1 YLRMKVDRTFCNGR
15 YAYVPPGQ
23 FDIEIIPRL
32 AAGRGRKSTVAMTMP
47 FPQLIDSFCQ
57 TAKCGQLLEWTSVTA
72 WQTAKCAQL
81 PEWAYVAAP
90 LDR

>member
-1 YLRMKVDRTFCNGR
+1 CNGR

-47 FPQLIDSFCQ
+47 FPQLIDGFCQ
-57 TAKCGQLLEWTSVTA
+57 TVKNGQPLESARVA
-72 WQTAKCAQL
+72 FAQ
-81 PEWAYVAAP
+81 P
-90 LDR
+90 